1 MPEVTKYVAVAKIV
15 NPSLVSARMSS
26 EGGIAHNGAIY
37 CEIPEMG
44 FFDPDLVYCRYGLSL
59 PYIKIQPGWTLWVE
73 PSVDGDSRWVYT
85 GIADCGDAIVPA
97 DADQMILQFA
107 AQMIYA
113 STAGKI
119 HLSSKTASE
128 PFMLGNKFKTYID
141 DYIDMKYNMHTHP
154 YVDSPVGPSVTSPPS
169 APAVKPTDIY
179 SIKIMGE

>member
-26 EGGIAHNGAIY
+26 EGGIAHNGSIY

-44 FFDPDLVYCRYGLSL
+44 FFDPDLIYCRYGLSL

-85 GIADCGDAIVPA
+85 GIADCGGSVVPA
-97 DADQMILQFA
+97 DTDQMILQFA

-119 HLSSKTASE
+119 HLSSKTAAE
-128 PFMLGNKFKTYID
+128 PFVLGTQLETYIKNLVTAQ
-141 DYIDMKYNMHTHP
+141 INVHTHP
-154 YVDSPVGPSVTSPPS
+154 YTDTPAGPAVTGPPS
-169 APAVKPTDIY
+169 APMTEPVGIL
-179 SIKIMGE
+179 SVKIMGE